1 MKFRRKT
8 TLSLYWKCQL
18 IGWSL
23 ASLYWSILGLIGG
36 QFKISIGLVQ
46 FFSDVVLYIFI
57 THLYRIFAL
66 KNHWQDLNLT
76 DLFKRIIPAIL
87 VMAIVYTLVTT
98 LKVYGIRIVFSI
110 GTFPD
115 LKTLTGPT
123 GIGIFM
129 AGIRLMAI
137 WILAFH
143 LYYYAK
149 REIRIARENILLKLA
164 TKQAQFSQLTAQL
177 NPHFLFNSLNTIKSL
192 ISTSPKLA
200 RRAVDLLSELLGNSL
215 YEHSG
220 GFCRLDRELD
230 LVRDYLE
237 LETLRMQER
246 LSFEIEV
253 SPVALTH
260 LIPRLSLQTLVEN
273 AVKHGI
279 SQLNQGGKISILISD
294 LGNFLEIKVEN
305 PVPLQQKESASGL
318 GLKNLRERLKA
329 AYHEKASFEININ
342 PGAYAQAKLKL
353 PLYEQDQNFNC

>member
-23 ASLYWSILGLIGG
+23 ASLYWSILGAIGG
-36 QFKISIGLVQ
+36 QFKIGIGLVQ
-46 FFSDVVLYIFI
+46 FFSDVVFYILI

-66 KNHWQDLNLT
+66 KNHWQDLSLR

-87 VMAIVYTLVTT
+87 VMAIVYTLVTI
-98 LKVYGIRIVFSI
+98 LKVYGIRVVFSI
-110 GTFPD
+110 GILPD
-115 LKTLTGPT
+115 IKTLMGPT

-137 WILAFH
+137 WMLSFH
-143 LYYYAK
+143 LYYYAR
-149 REIRIARENILLKLA
+149 REIRIARENALLKLA

-192 ISTSPKLA
+192 ISTSPKVA
-200 RRAVDLLSELLGNSL
+200 RRAVDLLSELLSTSL
-215 YEHSG
+215 YEHSR
-220 GFCRLDRELD
+220 GFWRLDRELD

-246 LSFEIEV
+246 LTYNIEV
-253 SPVALTH
+253 SPIALPN

-279 SQLNQGGKISILISD
+279 SQLNQGGKISIQISD

-305 PVPLQQKESASGL
+305 PVPLKQKESSSKL
-318 GLKNLRERLKA
+318 GLENLQERLKV
-329 AYHEKASFEININ
+329 AYNEKASFEININ
-342 PGAYAQAKLKL
+342 PGAYAQATLKL
-353 PLYEQDQNFNC
+353 PIYEQDKNLNC

>member
-23 ASLYWSILGLIGG
+23 ASLYWSILGALGG
-36 QFKISIGLVQ
+36 QFKIGIGLVQ
-46 FFSDVVLYIFI
+46 FFSDVALYIFI

-66 KNHWQDLNLT
+66 KNHWQDLNLM

-87 VMAIVYTLVTT
+87 MMAILYTLVTT
-98 LKVYGIRIVFSI
+98 IKVYGIRVVFSI

-115 LKTLTGPT
+115 MKTLIGPT
-123 GIGIFM
+123 GIGIFI

-137 WILAFH
+137 WVLSFH
-143 LYYYAK
+143 LYYYAR
-149 REIRIARENILLKLA
+149 REIRIARENTLLKLTA
-164 TKQAQFSQLTAQL
+164 KQAQLSQLTAQL

-200 RRAVDLLSELLGNSL
+200 RRAVDLLSELLSSSL

-220 GFCRLDRELD
+220 GFWRLYRELD

-246 LSFEIEV
+246 LTFEIEV
-253 SPVALTH
+253 SPIALP
-260 LIPRLSLQTLVEN
+260 LFIPRLCLQTLVEN

-279 SQLNQGGKISILISD
+279 SQLNQGGKISILISEQ
-294 LGNFLEIKVEN
+294 GNFLEIKVEN
-305 PVPLQQKESASGL
+305 PVPLQQKESASKL
-318 GLKNLRERLKA
+318 GLENLRERLKA
-329 AYHEKASFEININ
+329 AYNEKASFEININ
-342 PGAYAQAKLKL
+342 PGAYAQATLKL
-353 PLYEQDQNFNC
+353 PLYE